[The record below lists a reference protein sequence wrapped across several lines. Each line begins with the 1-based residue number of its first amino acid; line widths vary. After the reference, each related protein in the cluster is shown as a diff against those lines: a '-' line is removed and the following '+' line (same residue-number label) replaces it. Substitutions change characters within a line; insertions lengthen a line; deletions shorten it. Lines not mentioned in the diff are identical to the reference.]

1 MKINRNNYQ
10 EYSPNTIA
18 NLVGRGV
25 NEIHMV
31 VGIVSELNE
40 LEDAIEKGDK
50 VNIGEEVAD
59 CCWYISN
66 LCAMGGI
73 RFTHLLQN
81 EEIVTAEEVNDST
94 IISSLYY
101 YSSKLQDIFKKYLAY
116 GKEPAATEVYDLCFF
131 LANALNKLMLNHELD
146 LDEYLDRNIKKLMQR
161 FPDKF
166 SESAAVNRDLKAE
179 RAILEGNKK
188 HCENDTDGDGNCGL
202 CDDKGGCFNKVGD
215 SK

>member
-40 LEDAIEKGDK
+40 LEDAIEKVDK

-59 CCWYISN
+59 CFWYISN
-66 LCAMGGI
+66 LCDMRGI
-73 RFTHLLQN
+73 LFSHLLQN
-81 EEIVTAEEVNDST
+81 EEIVAAEEVSDST

-101 YSSKLQDIFKKYLAY
+101 YSSKLQDIFKKYLVY
-116 GKEPAATEVYDLCFF
+116 GKEPDATEVYDLCFF

-146 LDEYLDRNIKKLMQR
+146 LDEYLDRNIKKLMKR

-166 SESAAVNRDLKAE
+166 SETAAVNRDLKAE
-179 RAILEGNKK
+179 RAILEGTEKP
-188 HCENDTDGDGNCGL
+188 CENESNSDGDS
-202 CDDKGGCFNKVGD
+202 FNKDNG

>member
-66 LCAMGGI
+66 LCDMGGI

-81 EEIVTAEEVNDST
+81 EEIVATEEVNDST

-101 YSSKLQDIFKKYLAY
+101 YSSKLQDTFKGYLAY
-116 GKEPAATEVYDLCFF
+116 GKEPDITEVYDRCFF
-131 LANALNKLMLNHELD
+131 LVNALNKIMLNHELD
-146 LDEYLDRNIKKLMQR
+146 LDEYLDKNIKKLMKR

-166 SESAAVNRDLKAE
+166 SETAAVNRDLKAE
-179 RAILEGNKK
+179 RAILEGKEE
-188 HCENDTDGDGNCGL
+188 HCENEANTDFDS
-202 CDDKGGCFNKVGD
+202 FNKDNGN
-215 SK
+215 K